1 MIPGRKRPNVA
12 ALTRAVQA
20 SADWRGSVT
29 GDDEMTDEFDRE
41 IARQRKALRDLRR
54 HLAYHNAL
62 RSFVG
67 GLALLNSEEQR
78 DEKRTAALLQSAIRR
93 AQILYP

>member
-1 MIPGRKRPNVA
+1 MIPGRKRPNLA

-62 RSFVG
+62 RSFVS
-67 GLALLNSEEQR
+67 GLAMLNSEQR
-78 DEKRTAALLQSAIRR
+78 DVRRTAMLLRSAIMR
-93 AQILYP
+93 AQSLFP